1 MIMILRIPALTQLY
15 YNLLIQ
21 ELFGLADCVT
31 RSKDGEVIVEVRDDA
46 QVCIEILKICEHY
59 QLIDD
64 ELF

>member
-31 RSKDGEVIVEVRDDA
+31 RSEDNEVIVEVYDEA
-46 QVCIEILKICEHY
+46 QVCIEVLKICEHY
-59 QLIDD
+59 QLISD

>member
-1 MIMILRIPALTQLY
+1 MIMVLRMSALTQLY

-31 RSKDGEVIVEVRDDA
+31 RSEDNEVIVEVYDEA
-46 QVCIEILKICEHY
+46 QVCLEVLKICEEY
-59 QLIDD
+59 QLKDD